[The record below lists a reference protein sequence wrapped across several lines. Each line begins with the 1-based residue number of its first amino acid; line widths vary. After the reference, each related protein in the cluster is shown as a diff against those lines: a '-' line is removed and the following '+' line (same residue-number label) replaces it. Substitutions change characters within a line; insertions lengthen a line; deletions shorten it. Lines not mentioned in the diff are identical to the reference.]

1 MGHALLER
9 ISTCFERQERFRTVR
24 HFRTGQAGF
33 EPAGTEKTFFAHR
46 DVKEQ
51 RLVRPMESL
60 VTFALPN
67 ALNGIGTTS

>member
-9 ISTCFERQERFRTVR
+9 ISDCFERQERFRTVR
-24 HFRTGQAGF
+24 HFRAGQAGYD
-33 EPAGTEKTFFAHR
+33 ALGTKKTFFAHR

-51 RLVRPMESL
+51 RLVRPTESL